1 MIYPATSNNKN
12 WKILNT
18 HSSYY
23 SKEYADRACKL
34 YISDEF
40 AETNTGKKH
49 KYFRLY
55 AQQPHSIEM
64 ALAYE
69 IHCPCCNS
77 MLKPVAR
84 MRNEHELFLYECP
97 SCSR

>member
-49 KYFRLY
+49 KYFRASVMEALCCPKY
-55 AQQPHSIEM
+55 SLQAFPAQTGTESD
-64 ALAYE
+64 
-69 IHCPCCNS
+69 
-77 MLKPVAR
+77 
-84 MRNEHELFLYECP
+84 
-97 SCSR
+97 